1 MEPFEVRLVGK
12 TYYLNKKAV
21 KCLPYIHKQFKKQ
34 KPFWNCIVLSEVN
47 ENEMDDIMRAVSFKI
62 REGSLEHFDMR
73 SIEYITIELMMVTDF
88 LEFYELSNKIFDTI
102 CHVIKKLTKLIPVGQ
117 FVDRPEKC
125 HTVIANNV
133 ETIFAKKISKAMR
146 FSTNNQTQTQIQ
158 PGSNMTMTIQEIR
171 KVPNKLYEEYA
182 CLISLCNGKI
192 ISDQITVQCPLSQ
205 ILPLSTHILTGIG
218 VVELNYRIMEREMRR
233 FKYLPISTINDYYTN
248 IFSLKNYPAELTYLF
263 TQYPCCNLALYTI
276 RVYIA
281 FRWDTAP
288 QIEPYFEHPHICHL
302 KIIRG

>member
-21 KCLPYIHKQFKKQ
+21 KCLPYVHKQFKKQ

-73 SIEYITIELMMVTDF
+73 SIEYITVELMMITDF

-102 CHVIKKLTKLIPVGQ
+102 CHVIKKLTRLIPVGQ
-117 FVDRPEKC
+117 FIDKPVKC
-125 HTVIANNV
+125 HKVIANNV
-133 ETIFAKKISKAMR
+133 ETILIKKLSKAMR
-146 FSTNNQTQTQIQ
+146 FITNRAV
-158 PGSNMTMTIQEIR
+158 GLNMTMAIQEIH

-182 CLISLCNGKI
+182 CRISLYNSTFI
-192 ISDQITVQCPLSQ
+192 YDQITAQCSLSQ
-205 ILPLSTHILTGIG
+205 ILPISTHVLTAI
-218 VVELNYRIMEREMRR
+218 ETIDLNHHIMEREIRR
-233 FKYLPISTINDYYTN
+233 LKYLPITINEYYENTPSN
-248 IFSLKNYPAELTYLF
+248 NPAELIDLF
-263 TQYPCCNLALYTI
+263 NKYPCCHPALYTI

-281 FRWDTAP
+281 FRWGRIHS
-288 QIEPYFEHPHICHL
+288 IEPYFEYPSTCCMTVV
-302 KIIRG
+302 